1 MHMGDTQLSPS
12 YDSRAVL
19 STFPGKGWVEYV
31 LGIVGHLE
39 TTWLLLQHPG
49 IMCELSW
56 TGMLQENFWTLKG
69 ECYRMFSCHKI
80 CSSINFFCNHLK
92 RYTPFLA
99 NEPYKLTG
107 GPSKGDKDR
116 RGLSVI
122 NMAPMWTA
130 YSTIG
135 TLFLWGLNYTST
147 DSRGR
152 YPERRSILN
161 S

>member
-19 STFPGKGWVEYV
+19 STFPGKGWVVYV
-31 LGIVGHLE
+31 LGFVGHLE

-49 IMCELSW
+49 IMYEW

-69 ECYRMFSCHKI
+69 ECYRMFPCHKI

-107 GPSKGDKDR
+107 GPSKGYKDR

-135 TLFLWGLNYTST
+135 TLFLRGLNYAST
-147 DSRGR
+147 DS
-152 YPERRSILN
+152 SF
-161 S
+161 